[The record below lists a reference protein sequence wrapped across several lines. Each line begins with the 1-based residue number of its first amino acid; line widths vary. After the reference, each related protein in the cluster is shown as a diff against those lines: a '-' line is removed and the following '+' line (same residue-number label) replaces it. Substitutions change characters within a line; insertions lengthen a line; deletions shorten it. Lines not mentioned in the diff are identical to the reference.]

1 MSDDQPGLGLTVDG
15 NEVTVTDTAGT
26 LLDLLRDQLRLTEVK
41 DGCSPQGQCG
51 CCTVLVDG
59 QPRVACVTP
68 VRRVAGKA
76 ITTAAGLDPERLARW
91 QDAFTACGASQCGF
105 CTPGIVVRLDALDRL
120 KPDAGHD
127 KVDQALLAHL
137 CRCTGWQTITEAWDR
152 FRADGETETGTE
164 TAETAVSLTGREPA
178 AARRASVEG
187 GSPQTVGL
195 DVVLGRGGFAV
206 DTAPADSLIAV
217 SDGADGWAVG
227 ETLRQARAAMGKV
240 QGRRTTVDHSWPL
253 AVPEAPAGTAWTATL
268 RTTWVE
274 PGYLETDAAWC
285 APGGEPATALANGGA
300 FGAKQ
305 TSPVTDA
312 ARTLA
317 DAHGRPVLVLASR
330 EDATRWGP
338 KRPPVAGGAN
348 PDGTGALTVVATP
361 GIVEAVAA
369 VAPGLVVTEVEVPGP
384 PTSAAIRAAGWAEAL
399 ALLAGARGVMDRV
412 VAPNGAEATAEIV
425 DGVIRV
431 GVRCGQVLD
440 EVTLR
445 SYCIGAAH
453 MAWSWVTSEA
463 LTVDAEGTVHDLTV
477 RSFGIA
483 RAVDTPPIEVTIEP
497 DDGEPVN
504 GSDAVF
510 AAVAGV
516 TWLGSGCRSDW
527 PVGTEPPPSE
537 RTGSGT

>member
-15 NEVTVTDTAGT
+15 NEVTVDDPAGT
-26 LLDLLRDQLRLTEVK
+26 LLDLLRDQLHLAEVK

-68 VRRVAGKA
+68 VRRVAGKSV
-76 ITTAAGLDPERLARW
+76 TTAAGLDADRLARW
-91 QDAFTACGASQCGF
+91 QEAFTACGASQCGF
-105 CTPGIVVRLDALDRL
+105 CTPGIVVRLDALDQL
-120 KPDAGHD
+120 KPDSGHD
-127 KVDQALLAHL
+127 KVAQALLAHL

-152 FRADGETETGTE
+152 FRGEPGETPV
-164 TAETAVSLTGREPA
+164 ALRDRDAAA
-178 AARRASVEG
+178 AARRASIEG
-187 GSPQTVGL
+187 GSIQSVGPE
-195 DVVLGRGGFAV
+195 VVLGRGGFAV
-206 DTAPADSLIAV
+206 DAAPDDALIAV
-217 SDGADGWAVG
+217 SDGAGGWVVG
-227 ETLRQARAAMGKV
+227 ETLRAARAAMGKV

-253 AVPEAPAGTAWTATL
+253 GVPEPPDGRAWDAEL

-285 APGGEPATALANGGA
+285 APGGEPATTLANGGA

-312 ARTLA
+312 ARALA
-317 DAHGRPVLVLASR
+317 DRYDRSVLVLASR

-338 KRPPVAGGAN
+338 KRPPVAGGARA
-348 PDGTGALTVVATP
+348 DGTGALTVVATP
-361 GIVEAVAA
+361 GVADAIAA
-369 VAPGLVVTEVEVPGP
+369 VAPGLTVTEVDVPGP

-399 ALLAGARGVMDRV
+399 VLLAGARGHLESV
-412 VAPNGAEATAEIV
+412 VAPNGAEATADIV

-463 LTVDAEGTVHDLTV
+463 LTVDAEGAVHDLTV
-477 RSFGIA
+477 RSFGIT
-483 RAVDTPPIEVTIEP
+483 RAVDTPSVEVRIEP

-516 TWLGSGCRSDW
+516 TWLWLGRSPDW
-527 PVGTEPPPSE
+527 PIGTE

>member
-15 NEVTVTDTAGT
+15 NEVTVADPAGT
-26 LLDLLRDQLRLTEVK
+26 LLDLLRDQLRITEVK

-59 QPRVACVTP
+59 QPRVSCVTP
-68 VRRVAGKA
+68 VRRVAGRA
-76 ITTAAGLDPERLARW
+76 VTTAAGLDADRLDRW
-91 QDAFTACGASQCGF
+91 QEAFTACGASQCGF

-120 KPDAGHD
+120 KPGSGHD
-127 KVDQALLAHL
+127 KVAQALLAHL

-152 FRADGETETGTE
+152 FRGDGVAGGCGTE
-164 TAETAVSLTGREPA
+164 QAQPTAAVETPVARAGRDA
-178 AARRASVEG
+178 AAAGHRASLEG
-187 GSPQTVGL
+187 GSHQSVGW

-206 DTAPADSLIAV
+206 DTAPEDALIAV

-227 ETLRQARAAMGKV
+227 ESLREARAAVGKV

-253 AVPEAPAGTAWTATL
+253 DVPDAPDGTGWDATL

-285 APGGEPATALANGGA
+285 APGGEPATTLANGGA

-305 TSPVTDA
+305 NSPVTA
-312 ARTLA
+312 ASRALA
-317 DAHGRPVLVLASR
+317 DEHGRPVLVLASR

-338 KRPPVAGGAN
+338 KRPPVAGGADA
-348 PDGTGALTVVATP
+348 DGTGALTVVATP
-361 GIVEAVAA
+361 GVVEAIAA
-369 VAPGLVVTEVEVPGP
+369 VAPGLTVAEVEVPGP

-399 ALLAGARGVMDRV
+399 VLLAGATGRMDRI
-412 VAPNGAEATAEIV
+412 VAPNGAEATADIV

-431 GVRCGQVLD
+431 GVRCGRVLD

-483 RAVDTPPIEVTIEP
+483 RAVDTPPVEVAIES

-516 TWLGSGCRSDW
+516 TWLRSGRRPDW
-527 PVGTEPPPSE
+527 PVGADHV
-537 RTGSGT
+537 G